1 MEGISYP
8 NIYFTYTEF
17 HLLTDCLSSGFCVTC
32 HCASVFSFIL
42 FLIFLT
48 FDFRERGRRGEREGE
63 KHRCKRETSIVCLLY
78 VPQTGPELT
87 TQACALTGN
96 RNSDLS
102 VCRMAQPTEPHQPL
116 CCTLQTRDYFYNWQ
130 FVHLNPLHCFTPSN
144 PLPSDNHQNGL
155 CIWVCFLFCFVHLL
169 SFLDSTWVKSHSAC
183 LSLSD
188 LFHSE

>member
-63 KHRCKRETSIVCLLY
+63 KHRCERETSIVCLLY

-116 CCTLQTRDYFYNWQ
+116 CCTLQTRDYFITGNLYILIPSTVSPPQ
-130 FVHLNPLHCFTPSN
+130 TRVPLITIKMVSVSEFVFYFVLF
-144 PLPSDNHQNGL
+144 
-155 CIWVCFLFCFVHLL
+155 IYFLF
-169 SFLDSTWVKSHSAC
+169 
-183 LSLSD
+183 
-188 LFHSE
+188 